1 LSVNYK
7 GLQAL
12 VIDDFDSFRMTVVKM
27 LEEFGCEN
35 VDSMMT
41 GAQAIKACRAKS
53 YDLVLCDYNLGAGQN
68 GQQILEELRVKGLLK
83 PATSFFIVSAESS
96 KSIVLAAYDSEP
108 SAYLTKPITAKSLK
122 QRLDRQLRQREEM
135 LPLYQAIEDGDLS
148 AAIAEG
154 TSMVRRGVR
163 SAPACQKLLGNL
175 LLESNQLD
183 AAEGIF
189 KQVLEVRPLEWAQ
202 VGMAR
207 VKKARGD
214 LPTADIWLQKI
225 IADSPFCMQAYDELI
240 DSYQQQGKT
249 QEQQEVLEAAVE
261 ISPMSILR
269 QTSLA
274 KAASSN
280 NDLAVAA
287 KSYSRS
293 VRLGLHSVHDELENH
308 LQLGRKTAALFN
320 ENEPLA
326 NEISREALRALES
339 LSKNFEL
346 TEVQRHQSTLLE
358 SQMHAHRGDK
368 RRASDMLMELQS
380 KFIKDDVELDLDT
393 QLDLVSTLR
402 ALELKDKAEQQLQA
416 LVEQYK
422 DDQQA
427 LQKIDALM
435 DEPLSELNRR
445 RVSQINKEGIE
456 HYNAKRYEDAVVCFT
471 RAKQLFPKNIGVHLN
486 LVQTLVSEMT
496 EFGRTEVSLELC
508 ADSMKRFE
516 SSMNANHKQFK
527 RYRQLQEMVR
537 KLDLES
543 KD

>member
-27 LEEFGCEN
+27 LEEFGCKH

-53 YDLVLCDYNLGAGQN
+53 YDLVLCDYNLGPGQN

-83 PATSFFIVSAESS
+83 PAALFFIVSAESS
-96 KSIVLAAYDSEP
+96 KSIVLAAYDNEP

-135 LPLYQAIEDGDLS
+135 MPLYQAIEDDDLQ

-175 LLESNQLD
+175 LLESNQLEE
-183 AAEGIF
+183 AEAIF

-214 LPTADIWLQKI
+214 LATADSWLQKI

-240 DSYQQQGKT
+240 DSYQRQGKT
-249 QEQQEVLEAAVE
+249 QEEQEVLEAAVD

-293 VRLGLHSVHDELENH
+293 VRLGQHSVHDDLENH
-308 LQLGRKTAALFN
+308 LQLGRTTAALFS
-320 ENEPLA
+320 EDEQLA
-326 NEISREALRALES
+326 SDISREALRALES
-339 LSKNFEL
+339 ASKRFEL
-346 TEVQRHQSTLLE
+346 TTAQKHQTTLLE
-358 SQMHAHRGDK
+358 SQMYAYRGDK

-380 KFIKDDVELDLDT
+380 TLKEDGSELDLEV
-393 QLDLVSTLR
+393 QLDLVGTLQ
-402 ALELKDKAEQQLQA
+402 ALDLKDKAEQQLGA
-416 LVEQYK
+416 LIEEYK

-427 LQKIDALM
+427 LQKIDSLM

-445 RVSQINKEGIE
+445 RVSKINGEGIA
-456 HYNAKRYEDAVVCFT
+456 HYQAKRYQDAVVCFK
-471 RAKQLFPKNIGVHLN
+471 RAKQLFPRNLGVHLN

-496 EFGRTEVSLELC
+496 EFGRTEASLELC

-516 SSMNANHKQFK
+516 ATMNVNHKQFK

-537 KLDLES
+537 KLDREL

>member
-1 LSVNYK
+1 MNYK

-27 LEEFGCEN
+27 LEEFGCKH

-41 GAQAIKACRAKS
+41 GVQAVKACRAKS

-83 PATSFFIVSAESS
+83 PATLFFIVSAESS
-96 KSIVLAAYDSEP
+96 KSIVLAAYDNEP

-135 LPLYQAIEDGDLS
+135 LPLFQAIEEGDLG
-148 AAIAEG
+148 AAITEG
-154 TSMVRRGVR
+154 SSMVKRGVR

-183 AAEGIF
+183 AAEAIF

-214 LPTADIWLQKI
+214 FSTADTWLQKI

-249 QEQQEVLEAAVE
+249 QEEQAVLEAAVD

-274 KAASSN
+274 KAASRN

-287 KSYSRS
+287 KSYSRT
-293 VRLGLHSVHDELENH
+293 VRLGQHSVHDDLENH
-308 LQLGRKTAALFN
+308 LELGRTTAALFS
-320 ENEPLA
+320 EDEQLA
-326 NEISREALRALES
+326 SDISREALKALENA
-339 LSKNFEL
+339 SKRFEL
-346 TEVQRHQSTLLE
+346 TTAQRQQTTLLE
-358 SQMHAHRGDK
+358 SQMYAHRGDK
-368 RRASDMLMELQS
+368 RRASDMLMEMQS
-380 KFIKDDVELDLDT
+380 ALKDDESELELDV
-393 QLDLVSTLR
+393 QLDLIGTLQ
-402 ALELKDKAEQQLQA
+402 ALDLKDKAEQQLGA
-416 LVEQYK
+416 LIEKYK
-422 DDQQA
+422 DDQAA

-435 DEPLSELNRR
+435 DEPLSELNQR
-445 RVSQINKEGIE
+445 RVSKINGEGIA
-456 HYNAKRYEDAVVCFT
+456 HYKAKRYQEAVSSF
-471 RAKQLFPKNIGVHLN
+471 RLAKQLFPRNLGVHLN

-496 EFGRTEVSLELC
+496 EFGRTDAALELC
-508 ADSMKRFE
+508 VDSMKRFE
-516 SSMNANHKQFK
+516 TVMNANHKQFK
-527 RYRQLQEMVR
+527 RYRHLQEMVR
-537 KLDLES
+537 KLGQEI
-543 KD
+543 KN